1 MYTSLLSVDLVVLS
15 RVGVGASCASRQG
28 YGGGGGGGQ
37 IALIYKLGNSMRFV
51 NDDLDASYNTF
62 L

>member
-1 MYTSLLSVDLVVLS
+1 MCTSHLSVDLVLLS
-15 RVGVGASCASRQG
+15 RVGPGASCASRQG
-28 YGGGGGGGQ
+28 YGGGGQ
-37 IALIYKLGNSMRFV
+37 IALIYKLGNSMRVV